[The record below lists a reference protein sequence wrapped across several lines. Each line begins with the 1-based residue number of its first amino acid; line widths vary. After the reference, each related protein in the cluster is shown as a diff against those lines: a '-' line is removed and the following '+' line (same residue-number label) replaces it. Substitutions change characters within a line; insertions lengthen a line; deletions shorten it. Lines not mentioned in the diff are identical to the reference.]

1 MLSEKFLMDY
11 ERLTGEKYS
20 FLKGGGAKL
29 LTTLGLRFMFWG
41 RVSENC
47 HNRFTSFIV
56 KIIMHH
62 YKEKHNLMLPFGRTG
77 GGLALGYPHD
87 IIVNGGVE
95 IGEYACLYKG
105 VLIGSIKGGTKGG
118 VPRIGNHVVIAQNAT
133 VVGNITIGNDAKCA
147 ANAEI
152 GYGNL
157 RDIQDG
163 AVVILGTGIG
173 GCLIKNHQVHT
184 GRHFSAGEFS
194 FIKTDYHDYNGW
206 NHAWSTRTGIQGL
219 LERVQ
224 ESLGTDEYYTGI
236 EIFDMAN
243 QGNEKVIA
251 GIDQFAR
258 EVATQIFNV
267 HIIFDCEKVA
277 IGGGISAQPLLIE
290 LIQKNFDDI
299 FNHLGF
305 DVYHPEIVPCY
316 FRNDANLI
324 GALYQHLLTYK

>member
-1 MLSEKFLMDY
+1 MRIYLTLDVGGSAIKYALIKEDLTLIEKSSVPTPSDTLEHFVETIGEIYDQYADSIDGMALSMPGIIDPD
-11 ERLTGEKYS
+11 
-20 FLKGGGAKL
+20 KGYQFTGGALKYIDKL
-29 LTTLGLRFMFWG
+29 
-41 RVSENC
+41 
-47 HNRFTSFIV
+47 
-56 KIIMHH
+56 
-62 YKEKHNLMLPFGRTG
+62 
-77 GGLALGYPHD
+77 D
-87 IIVNGGVE
+87 
-95 IGEYACLYKG
+95 
-105 VLIGSIKGGTKGG
+105 
-118 VPRIGNHVVIAQNAT
+118 T
-133 VVGNITIGNDAKCA
+133 VQLLKQRCPTNITIGNDAKCA

-206 NHAWSTRTGIQGL
+206 NHAWSTRTGIRGL

-267 HIIFDCEKVA
+267 HIVFDCEKVA

-290 LIQKNFDDI
+290 LIQKNLDDI
-299 FNHLGF
+299 FDHLGF
-305 DVYHPEIVPCY
+305 DVYHPEIVACY

>member
-1 MLSEKFLMDY
+1 MRIYLTLDVGGSAIKYALIKEDLTLIEKSSVPTPSDTLEHFVETIGEIYDQYADSIDGMALSMPGIIDPD
-11 ERLTGEKYS
+11 
-20 FLKGGGAKL
+20 KGYQFTGGALKYIDKL
-29 LTTLGLRFMFWG
+29 
-41 RVSENC
+41 
-47 HNRFTSFIV
+47 
-56 KIIMHH
+56 
-62 YKEKHNLMLPFGRTG
+62 
-77 GGLALGYPHD
+77 D
-87 IIVNGGVE
+87 
-95 IGEYACLYKG
+95 
-105 VLIGSIKGGTKGG
+105 
-118 VPRIGNHVVIAQNAT
+118 T
-133 VVGNITIGNDAKCA
+133 VQLLKQRCPTNITIGNDAKCA

-157 RDIQDG
+157 QDIQDG

-206 NHAWSTRTGIQGL
+206 NHAWSTRTGIRGL

>member
-1 MLSEKFLMDY
+1 MRIYLTLDVGGSAIKYALIKEDLTLIEKSSVPTPSDTLEHFVETIGEIYDQYADSIDGMALSMPGIIDPD
-11 ERLTGEKYS
+11 
-20 FLKGGGAKL
+20 KGYQFTGGALKYIDKL
-29 LTTLGLRFMFWG
+29 
-41 RVSENC
+41 
-47 HNRFTSFIV
+47 
-56 KIIMHH
+56 
-62 YKEKHNLMLPFGRTG
+62 
-77 GGLALGYPHD
+77 D
-87 IIVNGGVE
+87 
-95 IGEYACLYKG
+95 
-105 VLIGSIKGGTKGG
+105 
-118 VPRIGNHVVIAQNAT
+118 T
-133 VVGNITIGNDAKCA
+133 VQLLKQRCPTNITIGNDAKCA

-157 RDIQDG
+157 QDIQDG

-290 LIQKNFDDI
+290 LIQKNLDDI
-299 FNHLGF
+299 FDHLGF